1 MTTNETLPTPGGAAA
16 AHVPAPA
23 RRIVLPKLAPAYYQA
38 MVAVDQAARA
48 GLDPVIVELVKLH
61 ASMINGCAYCID
73 MHSTDAVA
81 HGEREHRLLSLPAWR
96 ETPWFT
102 ARERAA
108 LALTES
114 VTLLTS
120 GHVPD
125 AVWAE
130 AAEQFEETELAQ
142 LVALIATINAW
153 NRIGVSTR
161 MSPAAK

>member
-1 MTTNETLPTPGGAAA
+1 MTTTNETVTADGTH
-16 AHVPAPA
+16 AHVPGPDQ
-23 RRIVLPKLAPAYYQA
+23 RLSMPEHAPAYYQA
-38 MVAVDQAARA
+38 MVAVDRA
-48 GLDPVIVELVKLH
+48 SRTGLDPVIVELVKLL
-61 ASMINGCAYCID
+61 ASMINGCAFCID
-73 MHSTDAVA
+73 MHSTDAVKQ
-81 HGEREHRLLSLPAWR
+81 GEREHRLLSLPAWR

-114 VTLLTS
+114 VTLLTQ

-130 AAEQFEETELAQ
+130 AAGQFEEAELAQ

-153 NRIGVSTR
+153 NRIAVSTR

>member
-1 MTTNETLPTPGGAAA
+1 MTTNETVTTSAGTAGAP
-16 AHVPAPA
+16 VPAPA
-23 RRIVLPKLAPAYYQA
+23 RRLVLPKLAPAFYQA
-38 MVAVDQAARA
+38 MVAVDEASRT

-61 ASMINGCAYCID
+61 ASMINGCAFCID
-73 MHSTDAVA
+73 KHSTDAVA
-81 HGEREHRLLSLPAWR
+81 QGEQDHRLLSLPAWR

-114 VTLLTS
+114 VTLLTQ

-130 AAEQFEETELAQ
+130 AAEQFDETELAQ
-142 LVALIATINAW
+142 LVALTATINAW

>member
-1 MTTNETLPTPGGAAA
+1 MTTTNETVTTNGAH
-16 AHVPAPA
+16 AHVPGPEP
-23 RRIVLPKLAPAYYQA
+23 RLSMPKHAPAYYQA
-38 MVAVDQAARA
+38 MVAVDQASRA
-48 GLDPVIVELVKLH
+48 GLDPVIVELVKLR
-61 ASMINGCAYCID
+61 ASMINGCAFCID
-73 MHSTDAVA
+73 MHSTDAVK

-96 ETPWFT
+96 EAPWFT

-114 VTLLTS
+114 VTLLTQ

-130 AAEQFEETELAQ
+130 AAGQFDETELAH

-153 NRIGVSTR
+153 NRIAVSTR